1 MRTKTR
7 NAPALCAMVVAVL
20 SALHGAMA
28 DAAANPAEVL
38 ELPTVE
44 VVGTTPVPGIGT
56 PIKDVP
62 SNVQIYTAK
71 DMAKQKP
78 SNISEFLE
86 KNPTSVTINSGQGNP
101 FQPDVNF
108 RGFTASPLL
117 GTPQGLSVFLDG
129 VRINEPFGDVVNWDL
144 IPQSAISSIQLI
156 PGSNPTFGLN
166 TLGGALAV
174 YTKSGSAYPGT
185 SIDLTGGSFGRRS
198 AGFETGG
205 KNGNLD
211 YFVTGNYYKDDG
223 WAEHNPSRVKQFF
236 GKVGYQTDQSDLDV
250 SLALA
255 DNALQGTQ
263 SLPLSF
269 FDNRRQAY
277 TFPDRNTNKLTF
289 LNVKGSHFFTD
300 DVLLGG
306 NVYFRNYRN
315 TNFSS
320 NVNSNFELDPLT
332 GLPTGSTAINDR
344 SAIDQDSYGGA
355 LQLTYLGDLAG
366 KKNQFATGLTADL
379 GQVKFRQESQDAEFT
394 ADRGTNGTSDFVT
407 QTNVRTT
414 NKYYGLFATDT
425 LSLNGQWSLTLS
437 GRFNRANVKIE
448 NRGDAIDD
456 ALNGDHTFTRFNPAV
471 GLNFNPNPRLTTY
484 ATYNEGM
491 RAPTPIELTC
501 ADPSA
506 PCKLPNNFL
515 SDPPLKKVVSKTVE
529 LGARGKSGE
538 AYNWSA
544 AVYRTNLNDDIQFI
558 NDPASGLVNAG
569 FFQNVGKT
577 RREGLELAYGTKLGP
592 VGLSARYSYVKATF
606 QSPYQF
612 ASAVNSAAVD
622 TNGDGVGDTV
632 FVKAGNRIP
641 GIPAQAVKLRADW
654 DVTENFVVGTNII
667 YSSSVYARGDEN
679 NQDASGKV
687 PGYTVVHLDAGYQI
701 SKSFRLSAQVS
712 NLFDRRYEN
721 FGILG
726 QNFFTGSNR
735 SFGPASGVDPV
746 PEQFRSLGAPRG
758 IWVSVDY
765 SFGGKEGS

>member
-223 WAEHNPSRVKQFF
+223 WAEHNPSRIKQFF

-300 DVLLGG
+300 DVRGQHARFVEAG
-306 NVYFRNYRN
+306 
-315 TNFSS
+315 
-320 NVNSNFELDPLT
+320 FEFLAPPVDYAVPWGHGAVAT
-332 GLPTGSTAINDR
+332 EAHLPTEDGVKISLAKMARVPRIAMGR
-344 SAIDQDSYGGA
+344 SARESAFTEVAAATQIVKDFGRAEAFYCDVLDLVPAAPTVIEGELIAA
-355 LQLTYLGDLAG
+355 LRLPP
-366 KKNQFATGLTADL
+366 
-379 GQVKFRQESQDAEFT
+379 
-394 ADRGTNGTSDFVT
+394 GTRLRMSF
-407 QTNVRTT
+407 
-414 NKYYGLFATDT
+414 
-425 LSLNGQWSLTLS
+425 LS
-437 GRFNRANVKIE
+437 GRQAAGGRVGIVAYDGPGVA
-448 NRGDAIDD
+448 DARSL
-456 ALNGDHTFTRFNPAV
+456 ASRV
-471 GLNFNPNPRLTTY
+471 
-484 ATYNEGM
+484 
-491 RAPTPIELTC
+491 RAPH
-501 ADPSA
+501 
-506 PCKLPNNFL
+506 
-515 SDPPLKKVVSKTVE
+515 
-529 LGARGKSGE
+529 R
-538 AYNWSA
+538 
-544 AVYRTNLNDDIQFI
+544 
-558 NDPASGLVNAG
+558 
-569 FFQNVGKT
+569 
-577 RREGLELAYGTKLGP
+577 
-592 VGLSARYSYVKATF
+592 
-606 QSPYQF
+606 
-612 ASAVNSAAVD
+612 
-622 TNGDGVGDTV
+622 
-632 FVKAGNRIP
+632 
-641 GIPAQAVKLRADW
+641 
-654 DVTENFVVGTNII
+654 
-667 YSSSVYARGDEN
+667 
-679 NQDASGKV
+679 
-687 PGYTVVHLDAGYQI
+687 
-701 SKSFRLSAQVS
+701 
-712 NLFDRRYEN
+712 
-721 FGILG
+721 GILG
-726 QNFFTGSNR
+726 LTFEVEDVEYVTRKAVALGATVRCAPSPQSIAGAM
-735 SFGPASGVDPV
+735 SFGSTVVSPDGIPLYFEVASGAATPDSAPSFDLASGFSSVCRIDELPPGSIREHRPRDGSPRV
-746 PEQFRSLGAPRG
+746 ALANVAGEVFAFEDRCPHLGAPLSRG
-758 IWVSVDY
+758 EMRGRTLVCPWHGWMIDVPTGFVT
-765 SFGGKEGS
+765 GGRGAAVRACPARVRDGRVEVKVLGKDRE